1 MIKINNKRIKKAQ
14 ELMRK
19 EGMIGLMIMNHDDF
33 IYFFNDLR
41 VQPRAIITASGPP
54 VLIGFSAEEEELKGQ
69 INDTEI
75 RLFSHIGEQISN
87 VREVFKTIFEGAPPG
102 LSHQDRPKVGMQ
114 MWFHTPAFL
123 VDLFRKVNKQVEL
136 VPSDSVMDELR
147 MTKDDAEIEKIQTA
161 QSIAAKGMDTAKDF
175 LKPGITG
182 HELATEITYTMM
194 KAGSEGTSTP
204 IHINSGKR
212 SCWIHGTTTKDPIQ
226 EGDLVVIDLTPMFEG
241 YCSNLARTF
250 IMGNPNKMQKKLF
263 EVYLEIHE
271 STKKELKPGNTVSNL
286 DKLGKEICL
295 KHGFGDY
302 HIKGISHGIGL
313 RFEENPASTIIPAHG
328 KTKFQNNMTV
338 TVGHTILAVPVIGG
352 VRFEDIYRITNDG
365 GEVLYNYPFDYIL

>member
-1 MIKINNKRIKKAQ
+1 MIKINEKRIKRAQ
-14 ELMRK
+14 ELMKK
-19 EGMIGLMIMNHDDF
+19 EGMLGIMIMNHDDF

-41 VQPRAIITASGPP
+41 VQPRAIIPASGPP
-54 VLIGFSAEEEELKGQ
+54 ILIGFSAEEEELRDQ
-69 INDTEI
+69 IGNKEI
-75 RLFSHIGEQISN
+75 RVFSHIGEQISN
-87 VREVFKTIFEGAPPG
+87 VREVFQALFEGPPPG
-102 LSHQDRPKVGMQ
+102 MSHQERPKVGMQ

-136 VPSDSVMDELR
+136 VPSDPVMDELR
-147 MTKDDAEIEKIQTA
+147 MVKDDEEIEKMTTA
-161 QSIAAKGMDTAKDF
+161 QSIAAKGMDAAKKL

-212 SCWIHGTTTKDPIQ
+212 SCWIHGTVTNDPIQ
-226 EGDLVVIDLTPMFEG
+226 KGEFTVIDLTPQFEG

-250 IMGNPNKMQKKLF
+250 IIGNPDATQKKII
-263 EVYLEIHE
+263 EAYLEIHE

-286 DKLGKEICL
+286 DKLGKEICMKYGL
-295 KHGFGDY
+295 GDY

-313 RFEENPASTIIPAHG
+313 RFEENPASTIIPPHS
-328 KTKFQNNMTV
+328 KTKFQKNMTV
-338 TVGHTILAVPVIGG
+338 TVGHTVLAVPGIGG
-352 VRFEDIYRITNDG
+352 VRFEDVYRVTDSG
-365 GEVLYNYPFDYIL
+365 GEVLYQYPFDYIL

>member
-1 MIKINNKRIKKAQ
+1 MININHNRVKRAQ
-14 ELMRK
+14 ELMK
-19 EGMIGLMIMNHDDF
+19 QAGMIGIMIMNHVDF

-41 VQPRAIITASGPP
+41 VQPRAIIPASGPP
-54 VLIGFSAEEEELKGQ
+54 IIIGFTAEEGELREQ
-69 INDTEI
+69 IKNNEI
-75 RLFSHIGEQISN
+75 RVFSHVGEQISN
-87 VREVFKTIFEGAPPG
+87 VKDVFKRIFEGAPPG

-136 VPSDSVMDELR
+136 VPSDPVMDALR
-147 MTKDDAEIEKIQTA
+147 MIKDDSEIEKMKVA
-161 QSIAAKGMDTAKDF
+161 QSIAAKGMDTAKEN

-226 EGDLVVIDLTPMFEG
+226 EGDFVVIDLTPMYEG

-250 IMGNPNKMQKKLF
+250 FIGTPDKRQNTLF
-263 EVYLEIHE
+263 EAYLEIHD
-271 STKKELKPGNTVSNL
+271 STKKEMIPENTVSNL
-286 DKLGKEICL
+286 DKIGKEICI
-295 KHGFGDY
+295 KHGLEDY

-313 RFEENPASTIIPAHG
+313 RFEENPASTIIPAHS
-328 KTKFQNNMTV
+328 KTKFQNNMTI
-338 TVGHTILAVPVIGG
+338 TVGHTILAIPGIGG
-352 VRFEDIYRITNDG
+352 VRFEDIYRVTDEG
-365 GEVLYNYPFDYIL
+365 GEVLHKYPFDYIL

>member
-41 VQPRAIITASGPP
+41 VQPRAIIPASGPP

>member
-1 MIKINNKRIKKAQ
+1 MININHNRVKRAQ
-14 ELMRK
+14 ELMK
-19 EGMIGLMIMNHDDF
+19 QAGMIGIMIMNHDDF

-41 VQPRAIITASGPP
+41 VQPRAIIPASGPP
-54 VLIGFSAEEEELKGQ
+54 IIIGFTAEEGELREQ
-69 INDTEI
+69 IKNNEI
-75 RLFSHIGEQISN
+75 RVFSHVGEQISN
-87 VREVFKTIFEGAPPG
+87 VKDVFKRIFEGAPPG

-136 VPSDSVMDELR
+136 VPSDPVMDALR
-147 MTKDDAEIEKIQTA
+147 MIKDDSEIEKMKVA
-161 QSIAAKGMDTAKDF
+161 QSIAAKGMDTAKEN

-182 HELATEITYTMM
+182 HELATEITYAMM

-226 EGDLVVIDLTPMFEG
+226 EGDFVVIDLTPMYEG

-250 IMGNPNKMQKKLF
+250 FIGTPDKRQNTLF
-263 EVYLEIHE
+263 EAYLEIHD
-271 STKKELKPGNTVSNL
+271 STKKEMIPENTVSNL
-286 DKLGKEICL
+286 DKIGKEICI
-295 KHGFGDY
+295 KHGLEDY

-313 RFEENPASTIIPAHG
+313 RFEENPASTIIPAHS
-328 KTKFQNNMTV
+328 KTKFQNNMTI
-338 TVGHTILAVPVIGG
+338 TVGHTILAIPGIGG
-352 VRFEDIYRITNDG
+352 VRFEDIYRVTDEG
-365 GEVLYNYPFDYIL
+365 GEVLHKYPFDYIL